1 MGTTRLTTN
10 GQSSPLLERS
20 GQLASLEDA
29 LAAVRRTG
37 NGRLI
42 TVAGEAGVGK
52 TMLLSRFCSL
62 HAADARTLWGTCDA
76 LHTPRPLGPFQD
88 IARSTHGQLE
98 ASLAGSAKPYQV
110 ADALMDEL
118 SADSPTI
125 LVLDDLHS
133 ADEATLDVL
142 RLVGR
147 RAASVPALIVA
158 AHRSDQLSRLH
169 PLRVVLG
176 ELRVSVANRLHVQ
189 PLSLAGVA
197 ELAEPHGVKAHD
209 LHLTTGGNPFF
220 VTEVL
225 AGGGAGIPN
234 SVSDAVLARTVGL
247 GEAARSVVDAVAIAP
262 PRVEA
267 WLLKGLVGEAAQSL
281 DECLASGMLT
291 MHDGNLEF
299 RHELARRAVEEALAP
314 ARRLALHRKALEAL
328 AEPPTGTP
336 DLARLAH
343 HAEGSEDPQAVLRY
357 APAAAEHAAALG
369 ARREAAAQY
378 ARALRFTGGLPPE
391 QRADLLE
398 RHSFECY
405 LTDLAAD
412 SIDSLREAIAIRRE
426 LGNVRREAADLSLL
440 SRRLWCTGRE
450 AEAEQAG
457 REAVESLEQL
467 PEGPEL
473 ALACS
478 NLSQL
483 ALNAEDARATFTWGE
498 RALALAERLGNTEV
512 VVHSLNNMGAMELL
526 RGERGGLAKLEQSI
540 ELADAAG
547 LDEHVG
553 RGYIHLGWAITRT
566 RAYDLAHLLATG
578 IATCRERGLDLWRAY
593 VETYQA
599 RLNLDQGRWEDAREA
614 AMEVLSHPRETV
626 LLRLLSLAVLGTL
639 RARRGEPE
647 PWPPLDEARTLARG
661 TTDLQHLA
669 PVAVASAE
677 ALWLEGRNGAVAD
690 ATDPAIDLARRSD
703 AAWIIGELATWRR
716 RAGISE
722 PVPAGLPTP
731 YAAQLSGDW
740 AGAAALWSD
749 LGCPYEAAL
758 ALADADDDDA
768 LRRAHGELRRL
779 GAVPAAEM
787 VARRLRER
795 GVRGVSR
802 GPRAVTLEDPNRLT
816 PREAEVLELVAR
828 GMRNAEIGRRL
839 FLSPRTIDHHV
850 AAVLRKLGVRSR
862 AEASVA
868 AQRRGQN
875 AQK

>member
-1 MGTTRLTTN
+1 MTTI
-10 GQSSPLLERS
+10 SPAASLLERS
-20 GQLASLEDA
+20 DHLASLEEA

-37 NGRLI
+37 SGRLI

-52 TMLLSRFCSL
+52 TMLLSRFCDL
-62 HAADARTLWGTCDA
+62 HASDARTLWGTCDA
-76 LHTPRPLGPFQD
+76 LHTPRPLGLFED
-88 IARSTHGQLE
+88 IARSTHGRLE
-98 ASLAGSAKPYQV
+98 ASLEGSAKPHQV

-118 SADSPTI
+118 STHSPTI
-125 LVLDDLHS
+125 LVLDDLHW

-158 AHRSDQLSRLH
+158 AHRSDQLGRFH
-169 PLRVVLG
+169 PLRVALG
-176 ELRVSVANRLHVQ
+176 ELRVSVANRLRLE

-197 ELAEPHGVKAHD
+197 KLAEAHSVEPHD
-209 LHLTTGGNPFF
+209 LHQTTGGNPFF

-225 AGGGAGIPN
+225 AGEGRGIPN
-234 SVSDAVLARTVGL
+234 SISDAVLARTVRL
-247 GEAARSVVDAVAIAP
+247 GASAQSVVEAVAITP
-262 PRVEA
+262 PGAEP
-267 WLLKGLVGEAAQSL
+267 WLLKGLVGGEDQRL
-281 DECLASGMLT
+281 EECLDSGVLT
-291 MHDGNLEF
+291 IHDGSLRF

-314 ARRLALHRKALEAL
+314 DRRLEFHRKALELL
-328 AEPPTGTP
+328 ADPPTGSP

-343 HAEGSEDPQAVLRY
+343 HAEGAGDPQAVLQY
-357 APAAAEHAAALG
+357 APAAAEHAAAVG

-378 ARALRFTGGLPPE
+378 ARALRFAEGLPPE

-412 SIDSLREAIAIRRE
+412 SIDSLRRAIAIRRDT
-426 LGNVRREAADLSLL
+426 GDVRRQAADLSLL

-457 REAVESLEQL
+457 RDAVASLDQL

-473 ALACS
+473 ALAYS

-483 ALNAEDARATFTWGE
+483 GLNSEDARATFTWGE

-512 VVHSLNNMGAMELL
+512 IVHSLNNIGAIELL
-526 RGERGGLAKLEQSI
+526 RGNRAGLKKLERSI
-540 ELADAAG
+540 RIADAAG

-553 RGYIHLGWAITRT
+553 RGYINLGWAISRT
-566 RAYDLAHLLATG
+566 RAYDLADRLAAG
-578 IATCRERGLDLWRAY
+578 VETCRERGLDLWRAY
-593 VETYQA
+593 VEAYQA
-599 RLNLDQGRWEDAREA
+599 RMHLDQGRWDDARDA
-614 AMEVLSHPRETV
+614 AAQVLSHPRETV
-626 LLRLLSLAVLGTL
+626 LLRLLALVVLGTL
-639 RARRGEPE
+639 HARRGDPD
-647 PWPPLDEARTLARG
+647 PWPPLDEAGTLARG

-669 PVAVASAE
+669 PVAAAVAE
-677 ALWLEGRNGAVAD
+677 ALWLEGRDGAVVD
-690 ATDPAIDLARRSD
+690 ATDPAMDLARRSD
-703 AAWIIGELATWRR
+703 AVWIIGELAAWRR
-716 RAGISE
+716 RAGVSE
-722 PVPAGLPTP
+722 PIPAGLPSA

-740 AGAAALWSD
+740 ERAAALWSH

-795 GVRGVSR
+795 GVRGVPR
-802 GPRAVTLEDPNRLT
+802 GPRAVTRGDPHRLT
-816 PREAEVLELVAR
+816 PREAEVLELVAS
-828 GMRNAEIGRRL
+828 GMRNAEIGKRL
-839 FLSPRTIDHHV
+839 FVSPRTVDHHV

-862 AEASVA
+862 AEAAVEA
-868 AQRRGQN
+868 ERRGHSTQR
-875 AQK
+875 